1 MMKMKP
7 TPMNYAWSILKNAPI
22 MQPMGGAQ
30 QPQQPAPGAPPATA
44 QQLSRLEPQ
53 QPKQVPP
60 IPCPN
65 CQGKGT
71 I

>member
-30 QPQQPAPGAPPATA
+30 QPQQQPQPPATA
-44 QQLSRLEPQ
+44 QQLSRLEQPQ